1 MDATVI
7 SFDDWEQ
14 VLKTAVP
21 PDRQRAYHEAI
32 IKFRYWLRETGK
44 TAWPKSSKSI
54 WTGNKPILRQERFA
68 IRQEAL
74 RWYYCEGR
82 NRMTVQNVP
91 LSCHDTASDANQ
103 DHDNNSARGTKP
115 AGGQAT
121 SRWLY
126 PLRPR
131 SRP

>member
-44 TAWPKSSKSI
+44 TAWLKSSKSI
-54 WTGNKPILRQERFA
+54 WTGNKPILRQ
-68 IRQEAL
+68 
-74 RWYYCEGR
+74 
-82 NRMTVQNVP
+82 
-91 LSCHDTASDANQ
+91 SASQ
-103 DHDNNSARGTKP
+103 SGKRH
-115 AGGQAT
+115 
-121 SRWLY
+121 
-126 PLRPR
+126 
-131 SRP
+131 